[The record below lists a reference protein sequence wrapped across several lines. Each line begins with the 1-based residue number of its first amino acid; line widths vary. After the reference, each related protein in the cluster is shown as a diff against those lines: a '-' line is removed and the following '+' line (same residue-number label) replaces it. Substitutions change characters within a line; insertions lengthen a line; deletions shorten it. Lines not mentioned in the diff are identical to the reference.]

1 MFEELIDLTTSFLVG
16 FRNIVKSHS
25 LTSSQ
30 GFIIM
35 AVDVGGTPMTSLSK
49 KMGLDASTMT
59 RNIEKLE
66 KKQLVFRQR
75 LSSDARIVNVYLTE
89 LGKTTHKTLSEELG
103 IYFGKKITNRAEIS
117 DKLHGLIWDLE
128 KINNIK

>member
-16 FRNIVKSHS
+16 FRNIVKRHS

-35 AVDVGGTPMTSLSK
+35 AVDIGGTPMTSLSK

-75 LSSDARIVNVYLTE
+75 LSSDARIVNVHITE
-89 LGKTTHKTLSEELG
+89 LGKRTHKILSKELG
-103 IYFGKKITNRAEIS
+103 IYFGKKITNRSEIS
-117 DKLHGLIWDLE
+117 NKLHGLIWDLE

>member
-1 MFEELIDLTTSFLVG
+1 MFEELIDLTSSFLVG
-16 FRNIVKSHS
+16 FRNITKRHS

-30 GFIIM
+30 GLIIM
-35 AVDVGGTPMTSLSK
+35 TIDIDGSSMTFLSK

-75 LSSDARIVNVYLTE
+75 LSSDARVINVYLTE
-89 LGKTTHKTLSEELG
+89 LGKRTYK
-103 IYFGKKITNRAEIS
+103 
-117 DKLHGLIWDLE
+117 
-128 KINNIK
+128 